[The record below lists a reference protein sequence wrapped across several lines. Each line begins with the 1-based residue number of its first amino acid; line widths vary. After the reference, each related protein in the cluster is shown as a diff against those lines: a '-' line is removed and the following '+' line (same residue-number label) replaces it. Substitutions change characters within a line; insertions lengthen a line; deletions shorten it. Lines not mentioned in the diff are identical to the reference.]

1 MPKSSVQRTLKGLAI
16 AYLLEALVLY
26 IATGT
31 AIWALIV
38 GNTISLVTTLA
49 LAAFTLGVALWL
61 TSAAKAITKGK
72 RWARTAGIFWQL
84 MQLTIAFGTYD
95 VSVIGA
101 LAIALPTT
109 AVLITLFTK
118 DVVAATSQAR
128 D

>member
-101 LAIALPTT
+101 LAIALPTG

>member
-1 MPKSSVQRTLKGLAI
+1 MPKSSVQRTLKSLAI

-38 GNTISLVTTLA
+38 GNTISLATTLA

-95 VSVIGA
+95 VSVLGA
-101 LAIALPTT
+101 LAIALPTA

>member
-26 IATGT
+26 IATGA
-31 AIWALIV
+31 AIWALIE
-38 GNTISLVTTLA
+38 GNTISLATTLA

-118 DVVAATSQAR
+118 DVVAATSQTR

>member
-1 MPKSSVQRTLKGLAI
+1 MPKSSVQSTLKGLAI

-95 VSVIGA
+95 VSVLGA
-101 LAIALPTT
+101 LAIALPTA

>member
-26 IATGT
+26 IATGA

-95 VSVIGA
+95 VSVLGA
-101 LAIALPTT
+101 LAIALPTA

>member
-26 IATGT
+26 IATGA

-38 GNTISLVTTLA
+38 GNTISLATTLA

-61 TSAAKAITKGK
+61 TSAARAITKGK

-95 VSVIGA
+95 VSVLGA
-101 LAIALPTT
+101 LAIALPTG

>member
-26 IATGT
+26 IATG
-31 AIWALIV
+31 AAFWALIE
-38 GNTISLVTTLA
+38 GNTISLATTLA

-61 TSAAKAITKGK
+61 TSAARAITKGK

-95 VSVIGA
+95 VSVLGA
-101 LAIALPTT
+101 LAIALPTG

>member
-95 VSVIGA
+95 VSVLGA
-101 LAIALPTT
+101 LAIALPTG

>member
-26 IATGT
+26 IATGA

-38 GNTISLVTTLA
+38 VNTISLATTLA

-101 LAIALPTT
+101 LAIALPTG

>member
-26 IATGT
+26 IATGA

-95 VSVIGA
+95 VSVLGA
-101 LAIALPTT
+101 LAIALPTG

>member
-31 AIWALIV
+31 AIWALFA
-38 GNTISLVTTLA
+38 GNTVSLVTTLA

-95 VSVIGA
+95 VSVLGA
-101 LAIALPTT
+101 LAIALPTG

>member
-1 MPKSSVQRTLKGLAI
+1 MPKSSVQSTLKGLAI

-26 IATGT
+26 IATGA

>member
-26 IATGT
+26 IATGA

-49 LAAFTLGVALWL
+49 LAAFTLGVAIWL

-95 VSVIGA
+95 VSVLGA
-101 LAIALPTT
+101 LAIALPTG

>member
-95 VSVIGA
+95 VSVLGA
-101 LAIALPTT
+101 LAIALPTA